1 MAFKVEERVS
11 KVKGRCQKHVIDPSE
26 NLQMLTFLY
35 KIERRGFCEKIQL
48 CNMGG
53 FHKINGAAILMLL
66 LVMVMSQ
73 PSHARLLRGSHL
85 CNFDAAQEGPD
96 LALSGGKDVS
106 EGEETVSKYRPLLLN
121 LLPKGP
127 SPPSGPSKRTNNVG
141 N

>member
-1 MAFKVEERVS
+1 
-11 KVKGRCQKHVIDPSE
+11 
-26 NLQMLTFLY
+26 
-35 KIERRGFCEKIQL
+35 
-48 CNMGG
+48 MGG

-85 CNFDAAQEGPD
+85 CNFDATQQGPD
-96 LALSGGKDVS
+96 LAFSGGNGVS
-106 EGEETVSKYRPLLLN
+106 EGEEAVSKYRPLLLN

-127 SPPSGPSKRTNNVG
+127 LPPSGPSKRTNNVG